1 MSLIFSILWSHFQYS
16 MLSCRANFS
25 IGALVL
31 FGGFAVALIQR
42 GRINKP
48 FLTTSRQLRGEVTRT
63 SISFY
68 KAFQADRDLL
78 TAANKPAVSTRLTED
93 HLPYKGRIMPF
104 KLPQGLWIGAC
115 LRPSLSWITTIVTRA
130 NLSIAYHSFWGNDIC
145 SQDDFT
151 GSHCQL

>member
-25 IGALVL
+25 IGALLL

-78 TAANKPAVSTRLTED
+78 TAANNPAVSTRLTED
-93 HLPYKGRIMPF
+93 HLPYKGRIIPF
-104 KLPQGLWIGAC
+104 KLPQRAVDWC
-115 LRPSLSWITTIVTRA
+115 MPPSLPVLDYNNCDPSKPVNR
-130 NLSIAYHSFWGNDIC
+130 LPLFLGE
-145 SQDDFT
+145 
-151 GSHCQL
+151 